1 VKGDA
6 MEKKRVFTE
15 EELKEMEGRTLD
27 RLMETIE
34 GGDAPKAKNLAKR
47 MYAEFLSQ
55 HDGYLSMAAGFMNWI
70 YVNHGDEALY
80 QALKEVMAPGLD
92 ELLSSYEKADF
103 KRRVQMMA
111 MGLRGH
117 LQPITVEEDDE
128 KVCIKMH
135 PCGSG
140 QRLFESGAYDPP
152 RNLTLVN
159 KPHLITY
166 GMTDFPIYCT
176 HAPIMELA
184 SIALVGYPIFVTLPA
199 DKMARESCRYC
210 FYKDPKDIP
219 EEIYKRVG
227 KEKP

>member
-1 VKGDA
+1 

-15 EELKEMEGRTLD
+15 EELKDMEGRTLD
-27 RLMETIE
+27 RLLEAIE
-34 GGDAPKAKNLAKR
+34 GEGAPKAGKLAKR

-55 HDGYLSMAAGFMNWI
+55 HDVYLSMAAGFINWI
-70 YVNHGDEALY
+70 YVNHGAEALY
-80 QALKEVMAPGLD
+80 QALKETMDPGL
-92 ELLSSYEKADF
+92 EGLLRSYEKADF

-140 QRLFESGAYDPP
+140 QRLLESGAYGPP

-159 KPHLITY
+159 KPHLLTY
-166 GMTDFPIYCT
+166 GTTDFPVYCT

-184 SIALVGYPIFVTLPA
+184 SIALLGYPIFVILPA

-210 FYKDPKDIP
+210 FYKDPGDIP